1 VRARAAV
8 LAVLV
13 GTLVLS
19 ASLAAADSFTPV
31 TLSITVASVARLHAP
46 LKVTVK
52 VGADPGVLDT
62 REGPMR
68 IEVKLASECGSNFQ
82 TSPGVTLLN
91 RQLNPQ
97 PATGRAYSA
106 TATGSGRPNSYG
118 TQTVCTFLED
128 TDVGREYANDESIQ
142 VKVSKPCT
150 VAGSR
155 YDAVHSA
162 LARAKRELR
171 RARGRAA
178 RRRLARLVAKR
189 QLRLTRDRRLGVA
202 ACGPGV
208 PL

>member
-1 VRARAAV
+1 V

-52 VGADPGVLDT
+52 VGADPGDLDT

-68 IEVKLASECGSNFQ
+68 IEVKLAPGDCGGNFQ

-91 RQLNPQ
+91 QQLNPQ

-106 TATGSGRPNSYG
+106 TATGSGRPKTYG
-118 TQTVCTFLED
+118 TQAVCTFLED
-128 TDVGREYANDESIQ
+128 TDVGRVYANDESLQ
-142 VKVSKPCT
+142 VNVSKPCT

-155 YDAVHSA
+155 YDAAHSA
-162 LARAKRELR
+162 LARAKRQLR
-171 RARGRAA
+171 RARGKGA
-178 RRRLARLVAKR
+178 RRRLHRLVDKR
-189 QLRLTRDRRLGVA
+189 QRALARDRRVGAA

-208 PL
+208 SL